1 MVEKGQLIKRV
12 MEELLRKFSFS
23 IGPQKIVLVDEIL
36 RFRWGEIVFC
46 LFMGGG
52 VPPNY
57 VVVDCMLTC

>member
-1 MVEKGQLIKRV
+1 